1 LAVRSRSSLLAHK
14 EEEEE
19 EEEESQTLRL
29 RGGTAVKEAER
40 EAVEEDE
47 DTDSEDTLGLLQQS
61 QALITRDR
69 VEPIITDF
77 SPGTA

>member
-1 LAVRSRSSLLAHK
+1 LAVRSRSSLLAHQ
-14 EEEEE
+14 EEEE

-40 EAVEEDE
+40 EAIEEDE

-69 VEPIITDF
+69 VEPIITNF

>member
-1 LAVRSRSSLLAHK
+1 MLIGCRIRSSLLPHQ
-14 EEEEE
+14 EEEE

-29 RGGTAVKEAER
+29 RSGAAVKESER

-69 VEPIITDF
+69 VEPTITDF
-77 SPGTA
+77 SP